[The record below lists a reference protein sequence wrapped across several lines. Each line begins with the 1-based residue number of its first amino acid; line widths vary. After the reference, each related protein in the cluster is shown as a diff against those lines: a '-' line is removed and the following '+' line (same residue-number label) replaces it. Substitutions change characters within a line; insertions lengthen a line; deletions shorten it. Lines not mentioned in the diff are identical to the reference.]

1 MTAAIKYHRHLS
13 LVTTPVPERQASPVL
28 LQRLAEILQM
38 PARKSDAY
46 AAALPFSRGDTTTGV
61 ENELQTVVFGDQ
73 NTVDLPQVIRHSNY
87 FKNITAKAR
96 TGDTSPTLLHDLE
109 KFLDTNTEGVWE
121 NSWVRFPL
129 DRLNAYARE
138 VFERDLLANKR
149 QCDGPLRGDAD
160 IFFNYKG
167 SDAYLRLPISYLLKL
182 AVAHAIGAPETHPL
196 IRTSGERVMT
206 CFINDNTS
214 PETHSF
220 YLSADNSERTA
231 GGGAANETLLR
242 YLFSHLLVQY
252 ANGHFGLMENGQRA
266 AIYFAPHPHVR
277 QKQLNQ
283 LISDAFYRDLF
294 MSPCLSGWDCGED
307 KHRYMALC
315 HRVISRSQL
324 NAVTKLKE
332 NGIIT
337 RNLVVLPSTS
347 NISLANNGTH
357 LSIGSRRLSS
367 LTAENTHRLG
377 VANGLSAL
385 DEKYYGDLAIKI
397 IEHFLPLFVGT
408 YSAAPYR
415 LDFTDFHPEKVLG
428 FLPHELESTHL
439 RMIWRRWKKK
449 AALKCLGQPITPFG
463 PQWLDRSIG
472 KLLHLKGDF
481 VHDFR
486 LIDYLVAVQSTEQ
499 SPALDG
505 QLGNDQRLKLDLA
518 SLGVFDERMPLY
530 SLYRLRRHSEI
541 GFNGFEGRYY
551 SLFYDLRT
559 DMAHAANLQVLI
571 SALAYKYILTGR
583 ITHRDIPDLPMVE
596 SERRQVFF
604 GAAIGIPTFFVHQRT
619 PNKLMTAILKQTDKT
634 RNSHRYSGFIRT
646 HNQQYQLALLKLLRR
661 DARDLIEMLDA
672 EGTLVDLE
680 NRLTRPRTYAAS
692 HRLTDEILSEAGARN
707 PLDLSATTFNQSAEA
722 YYRGGL
728 KRRQLGS
735 ALDIL
740 EAAIGQLDNWE
751 IWRKGYYN
759 QALMTLLEGQS
770 ATEFVKRVRA
780 DIFEEVLPTTT
791 ITRLLHLMLLL
802 FHLKN
807 QSAQTA
813 CE

>member
-1 MTAAIKYHRHLS
+1 
-13 LVTTPVPERQASPVL
+13 
-28 LQRLAEILQM
+28 
-38 PARKSDAY
+38 
-46 AAALPFSRGDTTTGV
+46 
-61 ENELQTVVFGDQ
+61 
-73 NTVDLPQVIRHSNY
+73 
-87 FKNITAKAR
+87 
-96 TGDTSPTLLHDLE
+96 
-109 KFLDTNTEGVWE
+109 
-121 NSWVRFPL
+121 
-129 DRLNAYARE
+129 
-138 VFERDLLANKR
+138 
-149 QCDGPLRGDAD
+149 
-160 IFFNYKG
+160 
-167 SDAYLRLPISYLLKL
+167 
-182 AVAHAIGAPETHPL
+182 
-196 IRTSGERVMT
+196 
-206 CFINDNTS
+206 
-214 PETHSF
+214 
-220 YLSADNSERTA
+220 
-231 GGGAANETLLR
+231 
-242 YLFSHLLVQY
+242 
-252 ANGHFGLMENGQRA
+252 
-266 AIYFAPHPHVR
+266 
-277 QKQLNQ
+277 
-283 LISDAFYRDLF
+283 
-294 MSPCLSGWDCGED
+294 
-307 KHRYMALC
+307 MALC

-357 LSIGSRRLSS
+357 LSIGSRRLSR
-367 LTAENTHRLG
+367 LIAEKASAPG
-377 VANGLSAL
+377 VANGLSPL

-428 FLPHELESTHL
+428 FLPHELEDTHL

-463 PQWLDRSIG
+463 PQWLDRSVG

-486 LIDYLVAVQSTEQ
+486 LIDYLIAVQSTNQ

-505 QLGNDQRLKLDLA
+505 QLDNDRRLKRDLA

-530 SLYRLRRHSEI
+530 SLYRLRRYSEM

-559 DMAHAANLQVLI
+559 DMANAANLQILI

-619 PNKLMTAILKQTDKT
+619 PNKLMGAILKQTDKT
-634 RNSHRYSGFIRT
+634 RNSHRYNGFIRT
-646 HNQQYQLALLKLLRR
+646 HNRQYQLALLKLLRC

-672 EGTLVDLE
+672 EDTLTDLE
-680 NRLTRPRTYAAS
+680 SRLTQPRSFAAS
-692 HRLTDEILSEAGARN
+692 HRLTDDILSEAGASH
-707 PLDLSATTFNQSAEA
+707 PLDLSATAFNQTAEA
-722 YYRGGL
+722 YYRGTL
-728 KRRQLGS
+728 KTRQLGS

-740 EAAIGQLDNWE
+740 EAVMGQFDNWKL
-751 IWRKGYYN
+751 WRKGYYN
-759 QALMTLLEGQS
+759 QVLMTLLEGQS
-770 ATEFVKRVRA
+770 ATDFVKRVRG
-780 DIFEEVLPTTT
+780 DLLDDVLPTAKIAT
-791 ITRLLHLMLLL
+791 LLHLMLLF
-802 FHLKN
+802 FHDKN
-807 QSAQTA
+807 QSAETA